1 MVVNLRAPGSL
12 ESLTKVVATQTF
24 FENPE
29 TLCVGDPIWRIFLEL
44 GWNHQLVDF
53 RPQSHSLMWD
63 ASRLFS
69 MPGTGDAT
77 AWTMFFFVMIHL
89 LHLFICLFIHGWL
102 FLLIWWFVYLFTLLY
117 CVELK
122 QDPIIYVVEF
132 RWLLSGCSSLN
143 FRRNRRPFMCG
154 KKRKIYAMFI
164 YDLFHTVLELPFL
177 GLYPMVFCAY
187 VLASMMILKKPLH
200 NARRQMNNMC
210 AAKAINE
217 NKSILSSSHAKV
229 ISYSSQLLL
238 LLGEALCHFIFAVM
252 WWCISDSCAIGLG
265 SLLSAFYFSVET
277 QMTIGCLDLR

>member
-154 KKRKIYAMFI
+154 KNAKSMPCSSTTSFTLFWSCHSWAYIPWFSAPMFWPQWWFWKSHCTTQE
-164 YDLFHTVLELPFL
+164 DRWTT
-177 GLYPMVFCAY
+177 CA
-187 VLASMMILKKPLH
+187 
-200 NARRQMNNMC
+200 RQ
-210 AAKAINE
+210 K
-217 NKSILSSSHAKV
+217 
-229 ISYSSQLLL
+229 Q
-238 LLGEALCHFIFAVM
+238 
-252 WWCISDSCAIGLG
+252 
-265 SLLSAFYFSVET
+265 
-277 QMTIGCLDLR
+277 

>member
-1 MVVNLRAPGSL
+1 M
-12 ESLTKVVATQTF
+12 TF
-24 FENPE
+24 FIDLMICIFIYFTVLRGTKAGPNH
-29 TLCVGDPIWRIFLEL
+29 LCGGI
-44 GWNHQLVDF
+44 
-53 RPQSHSLMWD
+53 
-63 ASRLFS
+63 S
-69 MPGTGDAT
+69 MTPF
-77 AWTMFFFVMIHL
+77 W
-89 LHLFICLFIHGWL
+89 LFIFCIP
-102 FLLIWWFVYLFTLLY
+102 
-117 CVELK
+117 
-122 QDPIIYVVEF
+122 Q
-132 RWLLSGCSSLN
+132 LSTEPEA
-143 FRRNRRPFMCG
+143 FHVR

-252 WWCISDSCAIGLG
+252 WWYISDSCAIGLG